1 MAHLVSPHAE
11 ADLDDIWFY
20 VAQDSGSMDV
30 ASRLVDSITDRFF
43 LLASFPHVGR
53 VRDHDFGVGVRS
65 FAVGEFIIVYSTDEE
80 DVFILRVVHGRR
92 DLERLFDQ

>member
-53 VRDHDFGVGVRS
+53 VRDQDFGVGVRS
-65 FAVGEFIIVYSTDEE
+65 FAVGEFIIVY
-80 DVFILRVVHGRR
+80 
-92 DLERLFDQ
+92 

>member
-1 MAHLVSPHAE
+1 
-11 ADLDDIWFY
+11 
-20 VAQDSGSMDV
+20 MDV

-43 LLASFPHVGR
+43 LLASFPYAGR
-53 VRDHDFGVGVRS
+53 VREQDFGVGVRS